1 MRTHMI
7 QTSEARARAARMR
20 TYEHDARVA
29 EHNDRIA
36 RALARPA
43 GCVAPARVGAGMG
56 AVRPRLRTMTRLV
69 SAAILATP
77 RRPVVA
83 PL

>member
-1 MRTHMI
+1 
-7 QTSEARARAARMR
+7 MR

-69 SAAILATP
+69 SAASWPALSAIRTGEQP
-77 RRPVVA
+77 RRPAVA
-83 PL
+83 PTL

>member
-1 MRTHMI
+1 
-7 QTSEARARAARMR
+7 MR

-36 RALARPA
+36 CALARPA

-69 SAAILATP
+69 SAASWPPSPPSERASNP
-77 RRPVVA
+77 VARRSHRRS
-83 PL
+83 

>member
-1 MRTHMI
+1 
-7 QTSEARARAARMR
+7 MR

-29 EHNDRIA
+29 EHNDWIA

-43 GCVAPARVGAGMG
+43 GCVAPARVGVGIG

-69 SAAILATP
+69 SAAILATLSAIRTGEQP